1 MISRGK
7 GAYPAPRWRIC
18 CRSSRAVNNYQ
29 TNVSHPEI
37 RLHILEAI
45 VEERRR
51 DRRVVLMLEK
61 QKTAAAVGPKKVHRG
76 RSIFVPIS
84 PQRSRRVALLQT
96 YAFPSIFT

>member
-1 MISRGK
+1 MYYSIE
-7 GAYPAPRWRIC
+7 
-18 CRSSRAVNNYQ
+18 V
-29 TNVSHPEI
+29 

-61 QKTAAAVGPKKVHRG
+61 QKMAAAVGPKKVHRG

-84 PQRSRRVALLQT
+84 PQRSRRIALLRS
-96 YAFPSIFT
+96 YAFPSIVAYFILNGLVLG